1 VVPAVKR
8 WLLALALAVALTALV
23 ALAQAQQYS
32 ALEAYQYIVELSR
45 LGANVSSLV
54 DELNRAIYLESQ
66 GYGANASLIISNVV
80 EEAIAELPSAE
91 EMHLLAI
98 VGDYAS
104 LAMAV
109 IIIAVV
115 YVKRRELVGGL
126 WLRVRGSNR
135 VRGGGPGR
143 PRTFLF
149 DEGVLSVVLAIV
161 IVLITFVAAQS
172 FVGANTQPFTA
183 IAILGP
189 SGKIGGYPST
199 VLIGQPINLYI
210 YVYNHMGVPTWLVV
224 RLYVTNNTG
233 LEPPLNITP
242 IAVYQ
247 RVLLNNESWLI
258 PITITLNSTGTYRL
272 IGELWMYSPGNLTLT
287 YTGNYVQLWINATQ
301 VMPSG

>member
-1 VVPAVKR
+1 MKH
-8 WLLALALAVALTALV
+8 WLLALALAVTLTALV

-32 ALEAYQYIVELSR
+32 ALEAYQYVIELSR
-45 LGANVSSLV
+45 LGANVSLLV

-80 EEAIAELPSAE
+80 EEAIAELPGAE

-104 LAMAV
+104 LAVAV

-149 DEGVLSVVLAIV
+149 DSEVLSVVLALV
-161 IVLITFVAAQS
+161 IVLVTFVAAQS

-247 RVLLNNESWLI
+247 RILLNNESWLI

-272 IGELWMYSPGNLTLT
+272 IGELWMYSPSNLTLT
-287 YTGNYVQLWINATQ
+287 YTGNYVQLWINVTQ

>member
-1 VVPAVKR
+1 MKH
-8 WLLALALAVALTALV
+8 WLLALALAVTLTALV

-32 ALEAYQYIVELSR
+32 ALEAYQYVIELSR
-45 LGANVSSLV
+45 LGANVSLLV
-54 DELNRAIYLESQ
+54 DELNRAIYLEGQ

-80 EEAIAELPSAE
+80 EEAIAELPGAE

-104 LAMAV
+104 LAVAV

-149 DEGVLSVVLAIV
+149 DSEVLSVVLALV
-161 IVLITFVAAQS
+161 IVLVTFVAAQS

-247 RVLLNNESWLI
+247 RILLNNESWLI

-272 IGELWMYSPGNLTLT
+272 IGELWMYSPSNLTLT
-287 YTGNYVQLWINATQ
+287 YTGNYVQLWINVTQ

>member
-1 VVPAVKR
+1 MKR
-8 WLLALALAVALTALV
+8 WLLALALAVTLTALV

-32 ALEAYQYIVELSR
+32 ALEAYQYVIELSR
-45 LGANVSSLV
+45 LGANVSLLV
-54 DELNRAIYLESQ
+54 DELNRAIYLEGQ

-80 EEAIAELPSAE
+80 EEAIAELPGAE

-104 LAMAV
+104 LAVAV

-149 DEGVLSVVLAIV
+149 DSEVLSVVLAIV
-161 IVLITFVAAQS
+161 IVLVTFVAAQS

-272 IGELWMYSPGNLTLT
+272 IGELWMYSPSNLTLT
-287 YTGNYVQLWINATQ
+287 YTGNYVQLWINVTR

>member
-1 VVPAVKR
+1 VNR
-8 WLLALALAVALTALV
+8 WLLALALAITLTAWIT
-23 ALAQAQQYS
+23 LAQAQQYG
-32 ALEAYQYIVELSR
+32 ALEAYQYIVKLSR

-66 GYGANASLIISNVV
+66 GYGANASLIIGNVIEKATSELPGA
-80 EEAIAELPSAE
+80 EEA
-91 EMHLLAI
+91 HLLVMI
-98 VGDYAS
+98 GDYAS

-109 IIIAVV
+109 MVIAII

-135 VRGGGPGR
+135 VRGGGSGK

-149 DEGVLSVVLAIV
+149 NAEVLSVVLALV
-161 IVLITFVAAQS
+161 IVLVTFVAAQS

-199 VLIGQPINLYI
+199 VLVGQPINLYI
-210 YVYNHMGVPTWLVV
+210 YAYNHMGVPTWLVV
-224 RLYVTNNTG
+224 RLYVTNNTS
-233 LEPPLNITP
+233 LEPPLNATP
-242 IAVYQ
+242 IVMYQ

-272 IGELWMYSPGNLTLT
+272 IGELWMYSPSNLTLT

-301 VMPSG
+301 VMPTG

>member
-1 VVPAVKR
+1 MKR
-8 WLLALALAVALTALV
+8 WLLALALAVTLTALV

-32 ALEAYQYIVELSR
+32 ALEAYQYVIELSR
-45 LGANVSSLV
+45 LGANVSLLV
-54 DELNRAIYLESQ
+54 DELNRAIYLEGQ

-80 EEAIAELPSAE
+80 EEAIAELPGAE

-104 LAMAV
+104 LAVAV

-149 DEGVLSVVLAIV
+149 DSEVLSVVLALV
-161 IVLITFVAAQS
+161 IVLVTFVAAQS

-272 IGELWMYSPGNLTLT
+272 IGELWMYSPSNLTLT
-287 YTGNYVQLWINATQ
+287 YTGNYVQLWINVTQ

>member
-1 VVPAVKR
+1 MKR
-8 WLLALALAVALTALV
+8 WLLALALAVTLTALV

-32 ALEAYQYIVELSR
+32 ALEAYQYVIELSR
-45 LGANVSSLV
+45 LGANVSLLV

-80 EEAIAELPSAE
+80 EEAIAELPGAE

-104 LAMAV
+104 LAVAV

-149 DEGVLSVVLAIV
+149 DSEVLSVVLALV
-161 IVLITFVAAQS
+161 IVLVTFVAAQS

-247 RVLLNNESWLI
+247 RILLNNESWLI

-272 IGELWMYSPGNLTLT
+272 IGELWMYSPSNLTLT
-287 YTGNYVQLWINATQ
+287 YTGNYVQLWINVTQ

>member
-1 VVPAVKR
+1 MKR
-8 WLLALALAVALTALV
+8 WLLALAVALTALV

-149 DEGVLSVVLAIV
+149 DSEVLSVVLAIV

-189 SGKIGGYPST
+189 NGKIGGYPST

-233 LEPPLNITP
+233 LEPPLNMTP

-272 IGELWMYSPGNLTLT
+272 IGELWMYSPSNLTLT

>member
-1 VVPAVKR
+1 MKR
-8 WLLALALAVALTALV
+8 WLLALALAVTLTALV

-32 ALEAYQYIVELSR
+32 ALEAYQYVIELSR
-45 LGANVSSLV
+45 LGANVSLLV

-80 EEAIAELPSAE
+80 EEAIAELPGAE

-104 LAMAV
+104 LAVAV

-149 DEGVLSVVLAIV
+149 DSEVLSVVLAIV
-161 IVLITFVAAQS
+161 IVLVTFVAAQS

-247 RVLLNNESWLI
+247 RILLNNESWLI

-272 IGELWMYSPGNLTLT
+272 IGELWMYSPSNLTLT
-287 YTGNYVQLWINATQ
+287 YTGNYVQLWINVTQ

>member
-1 VVPAVKR
+1 MKR

-189 SGKIGGYPST
+189 MST
-199 VLIGQPINLYI
+199 VLG
-210 YVYNHMGVPTWLVV
+210 
-224 RLYVTNNTG
+224 
-233 LEPPLNITP
+233 
-242 IAVYQ
+242 
-247 RVLLNNESWLI
+247 
-258 PITITLNSTGTYRL
+258 
-272 IGELWMYSPGNLTLT
+272 
-287 YTGNYVQLWINATQ
+287 
-301 VMPSG
+301 

>member
-1 VVPAVKR
+1 VKR
-8 WLLALALAVALTALV
+8 WLLALALAVTLTALV

-32 ALEAYQYIVELSR
+32 ALEAYQYVIELNR
-45 LGANVSSLV
+45 LGANVSLLV

-80 EEAIAELPSAE
+80 EEAIAELPGAE
-91 EMHLLAI
+91 ETHLLAI

-104 LAMAV
+104 LAVAV
-109 IIIAVV
+109 IVIAVV

-149 DEGVLSVVLAIV
+149 DSEVLSVVLAIV
-161 IVLITFVAAQS
+161 IVLVTFVAAQS

-189 SGKIGGYPST
+189 SGKIGDYPST

-272 IGELWMYSPGNLTLT
+272 IGELWMYSPSNLTLT
-287 YTGNYVQLWINATQ
+287 YTGNYVQLWINVTQ

>member
-1 VVPAVKR
+1 MKR
-8 WLLALALAVALTALV
+8 WLLALALAVTLTALV

-32 ALEAYQYIVELSR
+32 ALEAYQYVIELNR
-45 LGANVSSLV
+45 LGANVSLLV

-80 EEAIAELPSAE
+80 EEAIAELPGAE
-91 EMHLLAI
+91 ETHLLAI

-104 LAMAV
+104 LAVAV
-109 IIIAVV
+109 IVIAVV

-149 DEGVLSVVLAIV
+149 DSEVLSVVLAIV
-161 IVLITFVAAQS
+161 IVLVTFVAAQS

-189 SGKIGGYPST
+189 SGKIGDYPST

-272 IGELWMYSPGNLTLT
+272 IGELWMYSPSNLTLT
-287 YTGNYVQLWINATQ
+287 YTGNYVQLWINVTQ

>member
-1 VVPAVKR
+1 VKR
-8 WLLALALAVALTALV
+8 WLLALALAVTLTALV

-32 ALEAYQYIVELSR
+32 ALEAYQYVIELNR
-45 LGANVSSLV
+45 LGANVSLLV

-80 EEAIAELPSAE
+80 EEAIAELPGAE
-91 EMHLLAI
+91 ETHLLAI

-104 LAMAV
+104 LAVAV
-109 IIIAVV
+109 IVIAVV

-149 DEGVLSVVLAIV
+149 DSEVLSVVLAIV
-161 IVLITFVAAQS
+161 IVLVTFVAAQS

-189 SGKIGGYPST
+189 SGKIGDYPST

-272 IGELWMYSPGNLTLT
+272 IGELWMYSPSNLTLT
-287 YTGNYVQLWINATQ
+287 YTGNYVQLWINVTR

>member
-1 VVPAVKR
+1 MKR
-8 WLLALALAVALTALV
+8 WLLALALAVTLTALV

-32 ALEAYQYIVELSR
+32 ALEAYQYVIELNR
-45 LGANVSSLV
+45 LGANVSLLV

-80 EEAIAELPSAE
+80 EEAIAELPGAE
-91 EMHLLAI
+91 ETHLLAI

-104 LAMAV
+104 LAVAV
-109 IIIAVV
+109 IVIAVV

-149 DEGVLSVVLAIV
+149 DSEVLSVVLAIV
-161 IVLITFVAAQS
+161 IVLVTFVAAQS

-189 SGKIGGYPST
+189 SGKIGDYPST

-272 IGELWMYSPGNLTLT
+272 IGELWMYSPSNLTLT
-287 YTGNYVQLWINATQ
+287 YTGNYVQLWINVTR

>member
-1 VVPAVKR
+1 VKR
-8 WLLALALAVALTALV
+8 WLLALALAVTLTALV

-32 ALEAYQYIVELSR
+32 ALEAYQYVIELSR
-45 LGANVSSLV
+45 LGANVSLLV

-80 EEAIAELPSAE
+80 EEAIAELPGAE

-104 LAMAV
+104 LAVAV

-149 DEGVLSVVLAIV
+149 DSEVLSVVLAIV
-161 IVLITFVAAQS
+161 IVLVTFVAAQS

-272 IGELWMYSPGNLTLT
+272 IGELWMYSPSNLTLT
-287 YTGNYVQLWINATQ
+287 YTGNYVQLWINVTR